1 MLPRPRRRPLWR
13 WAAAD
18 VRLLYVLIAYLLA
31 PVVCGVML
39 WRGLRDRSYWRNFD
53 ERFGFGPGAQGADSI
68 WVHAVSVGEVQAAA
82 SLVEALRR
90 RYPEVPLVVT
100 TVTPTGAQRARELFG
115 QFTLVRYVPYDLP
128 GSVRRFFD
136 RVRPR
141 VAIILETEL
150 WPTLY
155 HECGRRR
162 VPLVLASARISPRSV
177 GRYRRLAGLF
187 RETLSHGIVIAAQS
201 EGDAQRFR
209 SIGANPER
217 THVTGNIK
225 FDFALPPDIAAR
237 GNALRE
243 RYAGTRPVW
252 VAGSTHAGEEEAVI
266 AAHRAVRAAGHDALL
281 ALVPRHPGRFAEVA
295 DRLRALGVPFMR
307 RTDDI
312 GKENGPALGNGGR
325 RPPGGA
331 AGAPAGEVLL
341 VDTLGEL
348 LAFYAAADVAF
359 VAGSLVPIGGHNLLE
374 PVALGVPVIT
384 GPHVFNAED
393 IAQLLLDEGAAV
405 KVLDATGL
413 GETIS
418 ALLSDPARRDLM
430 VAAGFAV
437 LRRNRG
443 ALARLLALLEPVLEK
458 PR

>member
-1 MLPRPRRRPLWR
+1 M
-13 WAAAD
+13 
-18 VRLLYVLIAYLLA
+18 RLIYVLITYLLA
-31 PVVCGVML
+31 PIVCGVML
-39 WRGLRDRSYWRNFD
+39 WRGLRDRSHWQNFG
-53 ERFGFGPGAQGADSI
+53 ERFGFGPGAPVAGSI

-82 SLVEALRR
+82 SLVQELRR
-90 RYPEVPLVVT
+90 RYPSVPLVLS
-100 TVTPTGAQRARELFG
+100 TVTPTGAQRARELFRDG
-115 QFTLVRYVPYDLP
+115 VLVRYVPYDLP

-201 EGDAQRFR
+201 EGDAERFR
-209 SIGANPER
+209 SIGANPQR

-225 FDFALPPDIAAR
+225 FDFNLPPDIGAR
-237 GNALRE
+237 GAALRAQ
-243 RYAGTRPVW
+243 YAGTRAVW
-252 VAGSTHAGEEEAVI
+252 VAGSTHEGEEEA
-266 AAHRAVRAAGHDALL
+266 ALDAQAAVRAAGFDALL
-281 ALVPRHPGRFAEVA
+281 VLVPRHPNRFGAVAELLQQ
-295 DRLRALGVPFMR
+295 RGLRFMR
-307 RTDDI
+307 RSAAQ
-312 GKENGPALGNGGR
+312 GQPGGPPVAQNGAR
-325 RPPGGA
+325 RTTSGPPGT
-331 AGAPAGEVLL
+331 PDGEVLL

-374 PVALGVPVIT
+374 PLSVGVPALT

-393 IAQLLLDEGAAV
+393 IAQLLVEREAVTEVRDARELGTTVAA
-405 KVLDATGL
+405 LLGDAARRQRLAETGL
-413 GETIS
+413 
-418 ALLSDPARRDLM
+418 ALL
-430 VAAGFAV
+430 AA
-437 LRRNRG
+437 NRG
-443 ALARLLALLEPVLEK
+443 ALARLLVLLAPVIEGTD
-458 PR
+458 PVIDPPGGGGTGR

>member
-1 MLPRPRRRPLWR
+1 
-13 WAAAD
+13 

-39 WRGLRDRSYWRNFD
+39 WRGLRDRSYWRNFG
-53 ERFGFGPGAQGADSI
+53 ERFGFGARQSHEGSI

-82 SLVEALRR
+82 SLVSALRE
-90 RYPEVPLVVT
+90 RYPQLPLVLT
-100 TVTPTGAQRARELFG
+100 TVTPTGAQRARELFRDG
-115 QFTLVRYVPYDLP
+115 VVVRYVPYDLP

-136 RVRPR
+136 RVQPR

-201 EGDAQRFR
+201 EGDAERFR
-209 SIGANPER
+209 SIGANPAK

-225 FDFALPPDIAAR
+225 FDFALPPDIVAR
-237 GNALRE
+237 GAALRA
-243 RYAGTRPVW
+243 RYAGTRPAW
-252 VAGSTHAGEEEAVI
+252 VAGSTHEGEEVQVLE
-266 AAHRAVRAAGHDALL
+266 AHRAVRAAGHDALL
-281 ALVPRHPGRFAEVA
+281 VLVPRHPNRFAEVA
-295 DRLRALGVPFMR
+295 DWLQGEGVAFMR

-312 GKENGPALGNGGR
+312 GKADGPASGNGGR
-325 RPPGGA
+325 RHPGGA
-331 AGAPAGEVLL
+331 AGAGHGDVLL

-348 LAFYAAADVAF
+348 LAFYAASDVAF

-374 PVALGVPVIT
+374 PVAVGVPALT

-405 KVLDATGL
+405 MVQDARRL
-413 GETIS
+413 GETV
-418 ALLSDPARRDLM
+418 AGLLADPARRRSIA
-430 VAAGFAV
+430 AAGFGV
-437 LRRNRG
+437 LSRNRG
-443 ALARLLALLEPVLEK
+443 ALARLLALLGPVIEGRD
-458 PR
+458 PRGRGG